1 MRFIKYPT
9 VKQWGLSLFDFATRG
24 VNPRLRLKERAAPP
38 PFGYPIAL
46 CPQQAVGYGFIK
58 IAVILAALGS
68 LPAVAGDIMVL
79 GLFKDKAV
87 VSINGKQRSLAP
99 GQTSPEG
106 VTLISASSNG
116 AVLEVDGKRRSYAL
130 GSQVNTRFAAPK
142 HTAFQVY
149 PNPHGMY
156 TTVGSINGL
165 PVNFLVDTG
174 ATFIAMNANEAK
186 RLGLSYRLD
195 GQRTVVSTASGMVEA
210 FIVKLAKVKVGEIEL
225 RDVDAAVITGDSPT
239 EVLLGMSFLGKLEI
253 QHKEKVMELR
263 KKL

>member
-1 MRFIKYPT
+1 MRFIK
-9 VKQWGLSLFDFATRG
+9 
-24 VNPRLRLKERAAPP
+24 
-38 PFGYPIAL
+38 IA
-46 CPQQAVGYGFIK
+46 G
-58 IAVILAALGS
+58 ILATLGS
-68 LPAVAGDIMVL
+68 LPAAAGDIMVL

-99 GQTSPEG
+99 GQISPEG

-116 AVLEVDGKRRSYAL
+116 AVLEVEGKRRSYPL
-130 GSQVNTRFAAPK
+130 GSQVNTQLAAPK
-142 HTAFQVY
+142 HTAVQVY
-149 PNPHGMY
+149 PNPAGMY

-165 PVNFLVDTG
+165 PVNFLLDTG

-195 GQRTVVSTASGMVEA
+195 GQRTVMSTASGMAEA

-225 RDVDAAVITGDSPT
+225 RDVDAAVIVGDSPT